1 MSNSNDID
9 KVDNSST
16 SSSRAAQPSSSSSS
30 SSSSSTPGSTST
42 KRQIT
47 FQNNEMPDFLLS
59 LDSYASTVPEAVA
72 RYYMETSGV
81 NIKDPRLPK
90 LLALAADKFLAE
102 TIYQAREIAAMRI
115 QNVKTSSKRKSES
128 LDTLEMEDLE
138 SSLAQQ
144 RIHVCKRS
152 LHEPALNKD
161 E

>member
-16 SSSRAAQPSSSSSS
+16 SSSRAAQPSSSS

-102 TIYQAREIAAMRI
+102 TIFQAREIAAMRI

-128 LDTLEMEDLE
+128 LDTLEIEDLE

-152 LHEPALNKD
+152 LHEPASNKD